1 MVESVFDSH
10 PDTDKQSVYLLYDGS
25 RHYDALIPLGFDQ
38 VGPSSTEPT
47 PVAAVKKEEEQAAA
61 KKKAEADAARKR
73 EENAAA
79 AAAKTEVAAV
89 KKKAEETAA
98 AKTQEVAAATRKKST
113 LAELKR
119 DELKQLALE
128 ERRRKQEKAGVGPG
142 GLPLDEF
149 KHGASTSRASTSR
162 ESKCGP
168 ESWSQPNSGNEV
180 SSNVRDLN
188 FYTLSILIYLCYLCY
203 LFSYINLYNLQCVCV
218 CVCVCVCRL
227 TQPRS
232 RLGPQ
237 RRSSLRRWTS
247 HCIPETGQGVRLQE
261 SV

>member
-1 MVESVFDSH
+1 MPGRGVVTGERSAKSRVVKWPDGVVIGRQRSERDSTATAG
-10 PDTDKQSVYLLYDGS
+10 PAASMTPATS
-25 RHYDALIPLGFDQ
+25 RRTGATRNRSQ
-38 VGPSSTEPT
+38 
-47 PVAAVKKEEEQAAA
+47 A
-61 KKKAEADAARKR
+61 KK
-73 EENAAA
+73 
-79 AAAKTEVAAV
+79 
-89 KKKAEETAA
+89 
-98 AKTQEVAAATRKKST
+98 
-113 LAELKR
+113 LAEISTSPG
-119 DELKQLALE
+119 
-128 ERRRKQEKAGVGPG
+128 RRGPG
-142 GLPLDEF
+142 TRA
-149 KHGASTSRASTSR
+149 GASTGSAERFASPDNKFGRASTSR

-168 ESWSQPNSGNEV
+168 ESWSQPNSVNEV

-237 RRSSLRRWTS
+237 RRSSLRWTS
-247 HCIPETGQGVRLQE
+247 HCIPATGHGVRLQE